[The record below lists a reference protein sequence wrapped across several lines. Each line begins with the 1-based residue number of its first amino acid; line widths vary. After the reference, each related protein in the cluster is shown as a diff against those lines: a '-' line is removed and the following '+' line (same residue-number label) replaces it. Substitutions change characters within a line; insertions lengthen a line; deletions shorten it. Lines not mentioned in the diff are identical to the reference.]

1 MSQKRVLWNPK
12 CFTKQ
17 KCSTLY
23 IHSKLRMNQNKVEYG
38 QQKKSRF
45 VVVLWVLAILAIIL
59 VSALYIW
66 GKTIHD
72 SLPA

>member
-1 MSQKRVLWNPK
+1 
-12 CFTKQ
+12 
-17 KCSTLY
+17 
-23 IHSKLRMNQNKVEYG
+23 MNENKVAYG
-38 QQKKSRF
+38 QQKKSRL

>member
-1 MSQKRVLWNPK
+1 MNENKAMYNQPKSSRVVIGLW
-12 CFTKQ
+12 
-17 KCSTLY
+17 
-23 IHSKLRMNQNKVEYG
+23 I
-38 QQKKSRF
+38 
-45 VVVLWVLAILAIIL
+45 LAILAIIL